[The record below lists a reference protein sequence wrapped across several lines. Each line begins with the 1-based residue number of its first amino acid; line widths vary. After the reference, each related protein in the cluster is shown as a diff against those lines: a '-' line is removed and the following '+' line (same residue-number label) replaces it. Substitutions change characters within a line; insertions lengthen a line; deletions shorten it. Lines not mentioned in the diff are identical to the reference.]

1 VKAPSPSTVQGS
13 KNGEV
18 RLKTP
23 LPSQRRVKAPVLLH
37 GRCARPTHDRRNFHA
52 LRPQLHHF
60 GSQQHDPAVQ
70 FHCLVVDSNL
80 AQALDG
86 RDDPMLREILASSV
100 EQLEK
105 ALCSACVA
113 ILSAKDA
120 ARLQALDCSN
130 HPYVAWLTRRELA
143 SRACDFESMYP
154 WKKETAPESS
164 GRERMTSS
172 IYRTSQHQSG
182 SIRGRCADP

>member
-1 VKAPSPSTVQGS
+1 VIAQRWLSKGEGAVAFDDPGQQEWRGPVKNPVAIAKKSQGPGLISRTLCSTHS
-13 KNGEV
+13 
-18 RLKTP
+18 
-23 LPSQRRVKAPVLLH
+23 
-37 GRCARPTHDRRNFHA
+37 RPPKFHA
-52 LRPQLHHF
+52 LRPQLHQF

-120 ARLQALDCSN
+120 G
-130 HPYVAWLTRRELA
+130 
-143 SRACDFESMYP
+143 
-154 WKKETAPESS
+154 ETA
-164 GRERMTSS
+164 G
-172 IYRTSQHQSG
+172 
-182 SIRGRCADP
+182 A